1 MARPSIINDALI
13 ARFCSNVRIS
23 GSVATA
29 IQATGIA
36 RETYYGWARRV
47 GQGGGTELEQ
57 KFMAAIELALG
68 ETKLIYERMFRQHI
82 DKNWRAA
89 AWWLE
94 RMYPQEYGLRRLPV
108 LSDRDDLAEPSWPT
122 RVFIM
127 KKAPSAP
134 RVKVEPVRADA
145 KPTPEPEEGL
155 PEVERVSGAWVTG
168 AYYEMLGLEP
178 ILGRLLRTD
187 DDRPEAPPVAVIT
200 DAYWARRFGRDPKVI
215 GQTLRIEGVA
225 VTIVGV
231 STSEINSP
239 PGGRLAEITMAV
251 GVRPQVQATIFE
263 VIIAPGWCSSLRIVA

>member
-57 KFMAAIELALG
+57 KFMAAIELAVG

-94 RMYPQEYGLRRLPV
+94 SM
-108 LSDRDDLAEPSWPT
+108 LSQRIWAT
-122 RVFIM
+122 
-127 KKAPSAP
+127 
-134 RVKVEPVRADA
+134 
-145 KPTPEPEEGL
+145 T
-155 PEVERVSGAWVTG
+155 
-168 AYYEMLGLEP
+168 
-178 ILGRLLRTD
+178 
-187 DDRPEAPPVAVIT
+187 PVAAVRSG
-200 DAYWARRFGRDPKVI
+200 RRRRTAKAHKGFYHEKG
-215 GQTLRIEGVA
+215 TLG
-225 VTIVGV
+225 
-231 STSEINSP
+231 P
-239 PGGRLAEITMAV
+239 PSQSGTRAG
-251 GVRPQVQATIFE
+251 
-263 VIIAPGWCSSLRIVA
+263 